1 MPTPPDIV
9 DGSTPIVP
17 TALAPSGQLPKGQA
31 VTSPACPKGTLSGY
45 VRGHSMRSGPP
56 IGGPS
61 ALCLPLRKGCGYFGG
76 SVVAGVAFIF
86 FFL

>member
-17 TALAPSGQLPKGQA
+17 TALAPSGQLPKGHA
-31 VTSPACPKGTLSGY
+31 VTARHNRKALKRY
-45 VRGHSMRSGPP
+45 VRVHPMRSGPP

-61 ALCLPLRKGCGYFGG
+61 ALCLHFRKGCGYFGG
-76 SVVAGVAFIF
+76 SVVAGVALIF